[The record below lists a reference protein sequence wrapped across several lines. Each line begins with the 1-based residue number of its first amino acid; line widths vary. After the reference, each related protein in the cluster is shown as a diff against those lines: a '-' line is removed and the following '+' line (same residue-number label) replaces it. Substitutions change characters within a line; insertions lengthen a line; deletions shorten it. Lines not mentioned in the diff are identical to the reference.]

1 MQAAEHHQR
10 SDGGDQEAAADLA
23 ILLGQRFIVVLIL
36 PADEKPSG
44 TQQANHR
51 RKQQADHGKIFHRV
65 SSFFVASIIPESIG
79 NVKKMRGADI
89 KLPRCDMNSP
99 CCDIKTRCCGMKLL
113 QIDAGYACHFISFL
127 LHPQNTTCKKGCPVE
142 PDSLFYSY

>member
-1 MQAAEHHQR
+1 MQAAEYHHR
-10 SDGGDQEAAADLA
+10 GDGSDQETAADFA
-23 ILLGQRFIVVLIL
+23 ALLGQRFILMLVL

-44 TQQANHR
+44 TQQADHR

-89 KLPRCDMNSP
+89 KLPRCDMKSP
-99 CCDIKTRCCGMKLL
+99 CCDMKLPCYGTKSM
-113 QIDAGYACHFISFL
+113 QNDAEYA
-127 LHPQNTTCKKGCPVE
+127 
-142 PDSLFYSY
+142 